1 MAGGRPM
8 AVLEVS
14 DAERRELESLAR
26 RRKTAQALALRARIV
41 LHCAE
46 GLTNTEV
53 TTRLAVA
60 KLDNYAT
67 HKTPAV
73 RRWFQRHPEYR
84 VHVTPTSASWLNQI
98 ERFFAEITTRRLRR
112 SALHSVAALEQAIRA
127 YLDEHNKTP
136 KPFAW
141 TATADTILERVA
153 NVCKRTSSSGH

>member
-1 MAGGRPM
+1 VAATVCPSSARWSAHLDRTLDKRPGQEIHLVM
-8 AVLEVS
+8 
-14 DAERRELESLAR
+14 
-26 RRKTAQALALRARIV
+26 
-41 LHCAE
+41 
-46 GLTNTEV
+46 
-53 TTRLAVA
+53 
-60 KLDNYAT
+60 DNYAT

-84 VHVTPTSASWLNQI
+84 VHFTPTSASWLNQI
-98 ERFFAEITTRRLRR
+98 ERFFAEITTRRIRR
-112 SALHSVAALEQAIRA
+112 SAFHSVAALEQAIRA

>member
-53 TTRLAVA
+53 AKRLAVA
-60 KLDNYAT
+60 KPTVGKWRQRFVRHRLDGLHDELRPDA
-67 HKTPAV
+67 
-73 RRWFQRHPEYR
+73 RQ
-84 VHVTPTSASWLNQI
+84 AS
-98 ERFFAEITTRRLRR
+98 
-112 SALHSVAALEQAIRA
+112 RA
-127 YLDEHNKTP
+127 GDPPCH
-136 KPFAW
+136 
-141 TATADTILERVA
+141 
-153 NVCKRTSSSGH
+153 G